1 MLVLIVY
8 TECVGNMFQQ
18 NHSEL
23 TNKVQVF

>member
-8 TECVGNMFQQ
+8 TESVGNMFQQ
-18 NHSEL
+18 NRSEL